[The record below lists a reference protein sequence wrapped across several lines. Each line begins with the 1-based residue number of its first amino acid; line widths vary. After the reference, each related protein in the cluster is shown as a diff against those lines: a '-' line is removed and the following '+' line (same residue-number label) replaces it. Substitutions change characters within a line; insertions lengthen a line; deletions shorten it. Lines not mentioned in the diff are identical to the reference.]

1 MTLRALAVDIDIII
15 VMLKRFFVSF
25 AGSLTAIWVSAF
37 LFIILLVAMLAAAAM
52 SNKNDGFSLK
62 DHTILRIDLSGDIV
76 ERPTVGKLWDEI
88 YAQEGNKSKL
98 ALNQVVNSILHA
110 ADDKSIEGIYLDC
123 SGASAGIATRCQI
136 VNALRK
142 FKESGKWVYAYG
154 DYYSQ
159 GDYLIATVAD
169 SVFVNPQG
177 MVEVSGLSSTV
188 MFFKNLLDKVGVEA
202 QVIKVGTY
210 KSAVEPFILDKMS
223 EPSREQTAQY
233 VNGIWN
239 TLTQIIS
246 DGRGVTTDA
255 VNLWADS
262 LCVTWPVKKL
272 IDNKIVDGYL
282 YHHEMEELL
291 AEKTDRID
299 VDNLRFVTPAQ
310 YAKARDLLNSKEGS
324 HQIAVLYAVGDI
336 VDTGSDGISAEA
348 MVPEILDL
356 AEDTDIDGLVLRVNS
371 GGGSAFASEQI
382 WEALEVF
389 KSKGKPFY
397 VSMGDVAAS
406 GGYYISCG
414 ADRIYAEPQ
423 TLTGSIGIF
432 GIVPCAKTLLNDK
445 IGITTS
451 TVGTNANPTFL
462 HFDIPMTPVEREAM
476 QRRIDRGYETFV
488 GRCAEGRGISVDS
501 IKSIAEGRVWD
512 GVTALKIGLVDE
524 FGSLDDAV
532 KAMAQELGLKKYSV
546 GEYPVADL
554 SFWQQ
559 LVVAQNELE
568 VKIIEKHLGE
578 SYKIYTTIDRISRM
592 EPVQCRMESVIL
604 R

>member
-1 MTLRALAVDIDIII
+1 MTLNVLTVDFVIII

-25 AGSLTAIWVSAF
+25 AGSLTAIWLSAF
-37 LFIILLVAMLAAAAM
+37 LFLILIVAMIAAAAM
-52 SNKNDGFSLK
+52 SNKSDSVSLK

-98 ALNQVVNSILHA
+98 ALNQVVNSILNA
-110 ADDKSIEGIYLDC
+110 ADDKAIDGIYLDC
-123 SGASAGIATRCQI
+123 SGSSAGIATRCQI

-159 GDYLIATVAD
+159 GDYLIASVAD
-169 SVFVNPQG
+169 SLCVNPEG
-177 MVEVSGLSSTV
+177 LVEVSGLSSTV
-188 MFFKNLLDKVGVEA
+188 IFFKNMLDKIGVEA

-223 EPSREQTAQY
+223 EASREQTSQY

-239 TLTQIIS
+239 TLTPIIGK
-246 DGRGVTTDA
+246 GRGVTVDA
-255 VNLWADS
+255 VNMWADS
-262 LCVTWPVKKL
+262 LCVTWPAKEL
-272 IDNKIVDGYL
+272 LANKIVDRAIYR
-282 YHHEMEELL
+282 HQMEELL
-291 AEKTDRID
+291 ARKTGRDD
-299 VDNLRFVTPAQ
+299 TDDLRFVTPAQ
-310 YAKARDLLNSKEGS
+310 YAKVRDLLKSGEKS

-336 VDTGSDGISAEA
+336 VDTGDDGISAEA

-356 AEDTDIDGLVLRVNS
+356 ADDDDIDGLVLRVNS

-382 WEALEVF
+382 WEALEQF
-389 KSKGKPFY
+389 KATGKPLY

-432 GIVPCAKTLLNDK
+432 GIIPCAKTLLNDK
-445 IGITTS
+445 IGVTTS

-462 HFDIPMTPVEREAM
+462 HLDTPLTPVERAAM

-488 GRCAEGRGISVDS
+488 GRCAEGRGMSVDS

-524 FGSLDDAV
+524 FGSLDDVV
-532 KAMAQELGLKKYSV
+532 KAMAKELNLKKYSI

-559 LVVAQNELE
+559 LVAAQNELE

-578 SYKIYTTIDRISRM
+578 SYKIYTAIDRINRM
-592 EPVQCRMESVIL
+592 EPVQCRMENVVL